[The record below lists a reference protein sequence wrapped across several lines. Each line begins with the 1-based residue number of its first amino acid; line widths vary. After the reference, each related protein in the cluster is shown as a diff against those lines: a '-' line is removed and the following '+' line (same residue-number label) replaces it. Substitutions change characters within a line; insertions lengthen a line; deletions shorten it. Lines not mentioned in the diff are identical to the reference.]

1 MMEYEIKSIRELVE
15 WMTAYQVYKEAKEA
29 NKKTI
34 LVSDIDSKVAEF
46 FLLPIQDFISNLG
59 SIVIK

>member
-1 MMEYEIKSIRELVE
+1 MSYEIKSIGELIE
-15 WMTAYQVYKEAKEA
+15 WVTAYQCYKEAKESG
-29 NKKTI
+29 KKHI